1 MIAKQQKLW
10 NRQSHDNDV
19 NGGTDMTD
27 DDLRLALA
35 AIPALAGYKGPLE
48 RLGGLTNMVYRA
60 GGVCLRIPGKGTEEY
75 INRANETVAAREAA
89 KAGVSPEVLYAD
101 PASGLMVTH
110 FIAGA
115 ETMSPQKFKTR
126 QGSPARAGEAFR
138 RLHASGAVFPFR
150 FELFAMI
157 DDYLKVLS
165 TKDVALPAGYHDVV
179 REAGAVRAALAAHAI
194 PLAACHCDP
203 LCENFLDTGDRMWI
217 VDWEYSGMN
226 DPLWDLGDLSV
237 EGQFDVGQDEEMMRA
252 YFSGEARPDERGRV
266 VIYKAM
272 CDLLWTLWGLIQLA
286 NANPA
291 DDFRAYADNRFARC
305 KALME
310 TKEFSR
316 HLAAV
321 RLG

>member
-1 MIAKQQKLW
+1 
-10 NRQSHDNDV
+10 
-19 NGGTDMTD
+19 MTMD
-27 DDLRLALA
+27 EARAALA
-35 AIPALAGYKGPLE
+35 AIPALAGYDGPLQ

-60 GGVCLRIPGKGTEEY
+60 GEACLRIPGKGTQEY
-75 INRANETVAAREAA
+75 INRANEAVAAREAA
-89 KAGVSPEVLYAD
+89 RAGVTPEVLYAD
-101 PASGLMVTH
+101 PASGLMATR

-115 ETMSPQKFKTR
+115 ETMSPEKFKAR
-126 QGSPARAGEAFR
+126 PGSPARAGQAFHK
-138 RLHASGAVFPFR
+138 LHSSGAVFPFR

-179 REAGAVRAALAAHAI
+179 REAEAVRAALAAHAI

-237 EGQFDVGQDEEMMRA
+237 EGKFGVAQDEELARA
-252 YFSGEARPDERGRV
+252 YFGGEARPAERGRI

-286 NANPA
+286 NGNPS
-291 DDFRAYADNRFARC
+291 DDFRAYADGRFARC

-310 TKEFSR
+310 TTEFSR
-316 HLAAV
+316 HLAAI
-321 RLG
+321 RAG

>member
-1 MIAKQQKLW
+1 MDEA
-10 NRQSHDNDV
+10 RA
-19 NGGTDMTD
+19 
-27 DDLRLALA
+27 ALA
-35 AIPALAGYKGPLE
+35 TIPALAGYDGPLE
-48 RLGGLTNMVYRA
+48 RLAGLTNMVYRA
-60 GGVCLRIPGKGTEEY
+60 GEVCLRIPGKGTEEY
-75 INRANETVAAREAA
+75 INRANEAVAAREAA
-89 KAGVSPEVLYAD
+89 RAGVSPEVLYAD
-101 PASGLMVTH
+101 PASGLMATR

-115 ETMSPQKFKTR
+115 ETMSPEKFKAR
-126 QGSPARAGEAFR
+126 PGSPTRAGKAFR
-138 RLHASGAVFPFR
+138 KLHSSGAVFPFR

-165 TKDVALPAGYHDVV
+165 TKDVALPSGYHDVV
-179 REAGAVRAALAAHAI
+179 REAGAVRAALAAHPI

-203 LCENFLDTGDRMWI
+203 LCENFLDTGERMWI

-237 EGQFDVGQDEEMMRA
+237 EGKFDADQDEELMSA
-252 YFSGEARPDERGRV
+252 YFAGEARPAERGRV

-286 NANPA
+286 NDNPV
-291 DDFRAYADNRFARC
+291 DDFRAYADGRFARC

-310 TKEFSR
+310 TAEFAR

-321 RLG
+321 REG

>member
-1 MIAKQQKLW
+1 MAMDEA
-10 NRQSHDNDV
+10 HA
-19 NGGTDMTD
+19 
-27 DDLRLALA
+27 ALA
-35 AIPALAGYKGPLE
+35 AIPMLVGYSGPLE
-48 RLGGLTNMVYRA
+48 RLGGLTNRVYKA
-60 GGVCLRIPGKGTEEY
+60 GDICVRIPGKGTEEY
-75 INRANETVAAREAA
+75 INRANEAVAAREAA
-89 KAGVSPEVLYAD
+89 RAGVSPEVLYAD
-101 PASGLMVTH
+101 PASGLMATR

-115 ETMSPQKFKTR
+115 ETMSPEKFKAGP
-126 QGSPARAGEAFR
+126 GSPARAGEALR
-138 RLHASGAVFPFR
+138 KLHTSGAVFPFR

-237 EGQFDVGQDEEMMRA
+237 EGKFDAGQDEELMQA
-252 YFSGEARPDERGRV
+252 YFGGEARPAERGRI

-286 NANPA
+286 NDNPA
-291 DDFRAYADNRFARC
+291 DDFRAYADGRFARC

-310 TKEFSR
+310 TAEFSR

-321 RLG
+321 RAG

>member
-1 MIAKQQKLW
+1 MAMDEA
-10 NRQSHDNDV
+10 HA
-19 NGGTDMTD
+19 
-27 DDLRLALA
+27 ALA
-35 AIPALAGYKGPLE
+35 AIPMLVGYSGPLE
-48 RLGGLTNMVYRA
+48 RLGGLTNRVYKA
-60 GGVCLRIPGKGTEEY
+60 GDICVRIPGKGTEEY
-75 INRANETVAAREAA
+75 INRANEAVAAREAA
-89 KAGVSPEVLYAD
+89 RAGVSPEVLYAD
-101 PASGLMVTH
+101 PASGLMATR

-115 ETMSPQKFKTR
+115 ETMSPEKFKAGP
-126 QGSPARAGEAFR
+126 GSPARAGEAFR
-138 RLHASGAVFPFR
+138 KLHTSGAVFPFR

-237 EGQFDVGQDEEMMRA
+237 EGKFDAGQDEELMQA
-252 YFSGEARPDERGRV
+252 YFGGEARPAERGRI

-286 NANPA
+286 NDNPA
-291 DDFRAYADNRFARC
+291 DDFRAYADGRFARC

-310 TKEFSR
+310 AAEFSR

-321 RLG
+321 RAG